1 MDDFVARFN
10 ERRAGESRAVCER
23 IERED
28 AGGRVVLTGREKQI
42 LDMWP
47 KFEDGEYVRI
57 GDAVEVHHDGAI
69 IIEAIEFSRGKVH
82 VKDAEDGDWNTSMC
96 AIRPL
101 QRPVQSV
108 LDADGVEIKVGDAV
122 WHCSG
127 TASGVVTGIDAG
139 SLMHTTRYVDE
150 SGTEFR
156 DAARNLTHTRP
167 DSWERLEEDAGMYV
181 CDYARGDV
189 AGGEHLCKGCPYDV
203 VDRDGM
209 GCKQRM
215 ARDLVRRAKALAGA
229 AE

>member
-47 KFEDGEYVRI
+47 KFDDGECVWF
-57 GDAVEVHHDGAI
+57 GDVVKLPTCGAI
-69 IIEAIEFSRGKVH
+69 SVEAIEFTAGKVQ

-101 QRPVQSV
+101 KRPAPADSWGRLE
-108 LDADGVEIKVGDAV
+108 LDAD
-122 WHCSG
+122 SG
-127 TASGVVTGIDAG
+127 PFTYCIARGIDYERG
-139 SLMHTTRYVDE
+139 STRSMMEAFASDI
-150 SGTEFR
+150 
-156 DAARNLTHTRP
+156 
-167 DSWERLEEDAGMYV
+167 M
-181 CDYARGDV
+181 
-189 AGGEHLCKGCPYDV
+189 
-203 VDRDGM
+203 
-209 GCKQRM
+209 
-215 ARDLVRRAKALAGA
+215 RRAKALAGV